1 MSYRSFTLLTAA
13 ARRPEIWRLA
23 LGLLLAVVVTFGLA
37 QVLLGLLLPLAG
49 TDSLNVDDSPL
60 GLLVLLL
67 SMGAMAAGAAVSAR
81 LLHGRPFLSLIG
93 PPGLALRQGLRV
105 AVALALLSAAIVLLP
120 PWPLSADLQPGLP
133 PVTWLALLP
142 LTLLAL
148 LVQTGS
154 EEILFRGYLQSQLAA
169 RLPWPAVWLVLPSA
183 LFALGHHAPAI
194 YGANAGLVTLWA
206 FVFGLAMAD
215 LTARSGT
222 LGPAIAFHFVNN
234 FMAIGLIAPQG
245 DMAGLALYL
254 WPFDT
259 ADTSAMRAM
268 LLPDLM
274 TLGLGWLAARLA
286 LRV

>member
-1 MSYRSFTLLTAA
+1 
-13 ARRPEIWRLA
+13 
-23 LGLLLAVVVTFGLA
+23 
-37 QVLLGLLLPLAG
+37 
-49 TDSLNVDDSPL
+49 
-60 GLLVLLL
+60 
-67 SMGAMAAGAAVSAR
+67 
-81 LLHGRPFLSLIG
+81 
-93 PPGLALRQGLRV
+93 
-105 AVALALLSAAIVLLP
+105 LLP

-222 LGPAIAFHFVNN
+222 LG
-234 FMAIGLIAPQG
+234 
-245 DMAGLALYL
+245 
-254 WPFDT
+254 
-259 ADTSAMRAM
+259 
-268 LLPDLM
+268 
-274 TLGLGWLAARLA
+274 
-286 LRV
+286 